1 MIFNFPPGASLWQ
14 WINETFLQARLMAG
28 GSWEGEMQLEML
40 LLPSHSWVYLL
51 KSLQVHPEVSA

>member
-51 KSLQVHPEVSA
+51 KSLQVHP